1 MMSASSART
10 RPRNVDS
17 RKNAARL
24 SIASGAPK
32 TSPANL
38 EYADQ
43 FIPDPNSWTSRVT
56 TPSAMLTSSRAPKK
70 RVSRR

>member
-1 MMSASSART
+1 MMSASSARI

-24 SIASGAPK
+24 SIAGGTPK
-32 TSPANL
+32 TANL
-38 EYADQ
+38 EYAGQ
-43 FIPDPNSWTSRVT
+43 FILNSNSWTSPVT
-56 TPSAMLTSSRAPKK
+56 TPSAMLTSSRVPKK